1 MKRNSFKLTA
11 ILSLFIFQ
19 GIQVAHAADVKNETN
34 ITIDFQNRQIQ
45 FYGIYSPGK
54 SNARAQGL
62 EAEIVARRNG
72 IAHLNTYLTRSCD
85 GATAEK
91 TEEAAATP
99 SWQTSVKSQGSE
111 IYSNGV
117 LKISLVAPLKEVLKN
132 ATKSKSST
140 LKTKEGT
147 PIALRL
153 PRLPASALKCG
164 MLNLTLS
171 GRTIALNPLSG
182 STESGAKVVNL
193 TLDGSSS
200 VKPAGA
206 SDLALLENSNLM
218 SRTDT
223 SANDA
228 IQQNGRPSDAATSPN
243 ANTSPTGS
251 ATTQPAN

>member
-1 MKRNSFKLTA
+1 MKRNSFKLA
-11 ILSLFIFQ
+11 VFVSLFVHQ
-19 GIQVAHAADVKNETN
+19 GVQTAHAAEVKNETN

-85 GATAEK
+85 GAAVDK
-91 TEEAAATP
+91 SEEAAATP
-99 SWQTSVKSQGSE
+99 SWQTAVKSQGSE

-132 ATKSKSST
+132 ATKTKSVS
-140 LKTKEGT
+140 LKTKDGS

-153 PRLPASALKCG
+153 PRVPASALKCG

-171 GRTIALNPLSG
+171 GRSIALNPLSG

-206 SDLALLENSNLM
+206 SDLALLENSNLL
-218 SRTDT
+218 SR
-223 SANDA
+223 SESPANEA
-228 IQQNGRPSDAATSPN
+228 NQHNGRPSDAATSPN
-243 ANTSPTGS
+243 ANTSPAGS
-251 ATTQPAN
+251 KTTQPAN